1 MFSHKKVKPSL
12 HAVKPLIVSVA
23 ILPLLSILMAGTV
36 VRATTTTNSGESGK
50 CSQFSLGGATDYR
63 QLPGS
68 EGDNGQGLRGDNRQ
82 NLLKGSEGENGSL
95 GGRNQGPLK
104 GEEGERDSSSLG
116 GNNQGRPAL
125 KGESGLSGS
134 NRDKPALKGES
145 GERTQDSRL
154 GGTTQGLPD
163 LSGERS
169 CPFSGTPAQCPL
181 SCSQVELTQLDCH
194 QIEVKLESLPTISA
208 RDGCENLPYIRM
220 IVIPAMAPDSLPDVA
235 SCKETCLKKVI
246 EYCKVQPSPDGK
258 CQCQPF
264 QRDTCKFEVVT
275 CPVQHLYEDHP
286 CIILSKTCPVAA
298 SQSAGEGQG
307 RVHLCISLAEKS
319 PQQSA
324 ESLARIKAFR
334 CAELSEAT
342 GKSDDRFVIHWLIP
356 HELADK
362 KRLWIMWI
370 PVLPLSPAS
379 PQPSAS

>member
-1 MFSHKKVKPSL
+1 MFSHKKVKLSL
-12 HAVKPLIVSVA
+12 HMVKPPTVSVV
-23 ILPLLSILMAGTV
+23 ILLLLSILMAGAV
-36 VRATTTTNSGESGK
+36 VRATTSTNGEESGECG
-50 CSQFSLGGATDYR
+50 QFSLSGTTDYR

-82 NLLKGSEGENGSL
+82 NPLKGSEGENGSL

-104 GEEGERDSSSLG
+104 GEEGERGSSSLG

-154 GGTTQGLPD
+154 GGTTQGLPG

-169 CPFSGTPAQCPL
+169 CPCFSTHAQCPL
-181 SCSQVELTQLDCH
+181 PCSQVELTQLDCH
-194 QIEVKLESLPTISA
+194 QVEVKLESLPTISA

-220 IVIPAMAPDSLPDVA
+220 IVVPTMAPDSFPEGA

-258 CQCQPF
+258 CQSF
-264 QRDTCKFEVVT
+264 QGDTCKFEVVA
-275 CPVQHLYEDHP
+275 CPVQHLYEDYP
-286 CIILSKTCPVAA
+286 CIILSEACPIAA

-324 ESLARIKAFR
+324 ESHARIKAFR

-379 PQPSAS
+379 QQPSAS

>member
-12 HAVKPLIVSVA
+12 HTVKPPTVSVV
-23 ILPLLSILMAGTV
+23 ILLLLSILMAGAV
-36 VRATTTTNSGESGK
+36 VRSETCTGSGGISGNNLNTPL
-50 CSQFSLGGATDYR
+50 QGA
-63 QLPGS
+63 
-68 EGDNGQGLRGDNRQ
+68 EGDNSSLRGDNSRT
-82 NLLKGSEGENGSL
+82 L
-95 GGRNQGPLK
+95 LK
-104 GEEGERDSSSLG
+104 GEEGATTHPILRGD
-116 GNNQGRPAL
+116 NQGSHKLPGDGGETQPLPGLVGGSRGNSAL
-125 KGESGLSGS
+125 SGESGSTSAPIFSGNS
-134 NRDKPALKGES
+134 GGVKLPDLE
-145 GERTQDSRL
+145 GERGNDGISGRTPK
-154 GGTTQGLPD
+154 LPG

-181 SCSQVELTQLDCH
+181 SCSQVELTQLDCR
-194 QIEVKLESLPTISA
+194 QVEVKLESLSTVSA

-220 IVIPAMAPDSLPDVA
+220 IVVPAMAPDSLPEGA

-246 EYCKVQPSPDGK
+246 EYCRVQPSPDGK
-258 CQCQPF
+258 CQCQSSKG
-264 QRDTCKFEVVT
+264 DTCKFEVVT

-286 CIILSKTCPVAA
+286 YIILSKTCPAAA

-307 RVHLCISLAEKS
+307 RMHLCISLAEKS

-379 PQPSAS
+379 QQPSAS

>member
-12 HAVKPLIVSVA
+12 HTVKPPTVSVV
-23 ILPLLSILMAGTV
+23 ILLLLSILMAGAV
-36 VRATTTTNSGESGK
+36 VRATTSTNGEESGECG
-50 CSQFSLGGATDYR
+50 QFSLSGTTDYR

-104 GEEGERDSSSLG
+104 GEEGERGSSSLG
-116 GNNQGRPAL
+116 GNNQGR
-125 KGESGLSGS
+125 
-134 NRDKPALKGES
+134 PALKGES

-154 GGTTQGLPD
+154 GGTTQGLPG

-181 SCSQVELTQLDCH
+181 SCSQVELTQLDCR
-194 QIEVKLESLPTISA
+194 QVEVKLESLPTGSA
-208 RDGCENLPYIRM
+208 RDDCELPPYIWM
-220 IVIPAMAPDSLPDVA
+220 IVVPAMAPDSLPEVA

-258 CQCQPF
+258 CQCQSS
-264 QRDTCKFEVVT
+264 QGDTCKFEVVA

-286 CIILSKTCPVAA
+286 CIILSEACPIAA

-324 ESLARIKAFR
+324 KSLARIKAFR

-342 GKSDDRFVIHWLIP
+342 DKSDDRFVIHWLIP

-370 PVLPLSPAS
+370 PVLPLSPTS